1 MTRRFRAPMWA
12 VITVLVLAEL
22 TLLGLGTWQVLRL
35 REAHHAE
42 RTFREALAEPPIVW
56 DGSLPPDSRA
66 IQYRR
71 VEVNGTWDTAHTM
84 YVAPRVRYDIVGE
97 EVITPL
103 RLTGGTAILVDR
115 GWYPQS
121 VRDQVLPS
129 MLAERDAHV
138 VGLARYVEGEPPTR
152 RADSGGWARF
162 DVPTMAQTLPYAVLP
177 WQLIEGT
184 LATGHEDENPQQQ
197 LPIRVFDPY
206 RHTVSHE
213 SYIAT
218 WYGLAAALLAT
229 AVVRLRTAPGGAS
242 PQRTS
247 SGPAPEADH
256 SARTG

>member
-12 VITVLVLAEL
+12 VIVVLVLAEL
-22 TLLGLGTWQVLRL
+22 TLFGLGTWQVLRL

-42 RTFREALAEPPIVW
+42 RTFRAALAEPPILW

-71 VEVNGTWDTAHTM
+71 VAVTGTWDAEHTM

-103 RLTGGTAILVDR
+103 RLPDGSAILVDR

-121 VRDQVLPS
+121 VRDQVLPA

-138 VGLARYVEGEPPTR
+138 VGLARYVEGEPPAR
-152 RADSGGWARF
+152 RANSGGWARF
-162 DVPTMAQTLPYAVLP
+162 DVPTMAQTLPYPVLP

-184 LATGHEDENPQQQ
+184 LATGQEDEDPQQQ

-206 RHTVSHE
+206 RHSVSHE
-213 SYIAT
+213 SYIIT

-229 AVVRLRTAPGGAS
+229 AVVRLRPGG
-242 PQRTS
+242 T
-247 SGPAPEADH
+247 GPAPRRAPDVAAPGASSGEQ
-256 SARTG
+256 R